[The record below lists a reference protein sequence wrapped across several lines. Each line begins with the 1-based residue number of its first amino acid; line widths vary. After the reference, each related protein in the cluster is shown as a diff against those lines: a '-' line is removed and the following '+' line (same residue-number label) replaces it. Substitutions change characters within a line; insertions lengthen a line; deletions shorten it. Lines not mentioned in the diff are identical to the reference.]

1 MLAWR
6 KSWGGLALAAA
17 LTGVCPNSTLAD
29 ELPASLLA
37 DTTDLAN
44 FELTPDEDI
53 WQPVSSHSGGP
64 IWVSGV
70 ETTFLAPIMSGTTNR
85 TLIIDNSSLDGV
97 EVIDD
102 IGLEMMT
109 FAPRVWLGVQGDNGW
124 GVVGRFWYLNDTQHA
139 SDSIDLGTGSYAFE
153 GENRLKQYTIDFEVT
168 RSFEW
173 GRWMMDGSCGV
184 RYASIDYNASLS
196 EAAVLTSSLIG
207 ASAESDRAFHG
218 TGVTFALGGR
228 RAWRDNSSLHWVWN
242 ARGSAIFGTARY
254 ATSADTEILD
264 GGGWSLTGD
273 SETARFNDTLFIGE
287 IQGGVQWEHALQTL
301 PATAFFRVVCEYQYW
316 GGVNNENISSG
327 IVDASASGDAAAIA
341 SARGINLDLIGL
353 SVGAGMTW

>member
-17 LTGVCPNSTLAD
+17 LTGVGPNLALAD

-53 WQPVSSHSGGP
+53 WQPVSSHSSGP

-70 ETTFLAPIMSGTTNR
+70 ETTFLAPIMTGTTNR
-85 TLIIDNSSLDGV
+85 TLIVDNSTLDGV

-102 IGLEMMT
+102 MGLEMMT

-124 GVVGRFWYLNDTQHA
+124 GVVGRFWYLNDTQRA
-139 SDSIDLGTGSYAFE
+139 SDDIALGSGLYEFE
-153 GENRLKQYTIDFEVT
+153 GENRLKQYTLDFEVT

-173 GRWMMDGSCGV
+173 GSWLMDGSFGV
-184 RYASIDYNASLS
+184 RYASIEYNAALNEGAILS
-196 EAAVLTSSLIG
+196 GSLIS
-207 ASAESDRAFHG
+207 AAAESDRAFNG
-218 TGVTFALGGR
+218 TGITFALGGR
-228 RAWRDNSSLHWVWN
+228 RAWRKNSSIHWIWN

-254 ATSADTEILD
+254 ATSAVTETLD
-264 GGGWSLTGD
+264 GSGWSLAGD
-273 SETARFNDTLFIGE
+273 AETARFNDTLFIGE

-301 PATAFFRVVCEYQYW
+301 PASAFFRVVCEYQYW
-316 GGVNNENISSG
+316 GGVNNENISAG
-327 IVDASASGDAAAIA
+327 IIDVTPSGDAAAVA
-341 SARGINLDLIGL
+341 SARGMNLDLIGL
-353 SVGAGMTW
+353 SIGAGLTW